1 MKDLVII
8 IGTVILGAY
17 IFNMM
22 TGDDPASLKNVSGR
36 IMEHAIEIANRQGDL
51 G

>member
-1 MKDLVII
+1 MKELIVI

-22 TGDDPASLKNVSGR
+22 TGDRPDSLRSAAKEMMEQSLAVS
-36 IMEHAIEIANRQGDL
+36 RQYEAD
-51 G
+51 